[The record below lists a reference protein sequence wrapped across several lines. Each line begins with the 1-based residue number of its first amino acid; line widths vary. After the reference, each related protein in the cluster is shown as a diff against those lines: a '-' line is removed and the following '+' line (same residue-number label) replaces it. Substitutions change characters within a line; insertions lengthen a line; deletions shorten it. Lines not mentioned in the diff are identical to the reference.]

1 MGQAGSGMS
10 WARFDALLLLWVG
23 FGILFANPS
32 VASEVVVLK
41 NGRSLSAKSHEL
53 IGDRMVLLLE
63 GDDRLEIDSQWV
75 ESIVAEDSKP
85 LGADQPSRT
94 QAPTKSRNYSQGEIT
109 QIIKTAAEKNHLKE
123 GLLSSMIRVESNF
136 DPRARSTRGAQ
147 GLMQLMPDTVALY
160 GVKDSL
166 DAKENV
172 EAGARYL
179 KDLLQQ
185 FNQDLVLALAAYN
198 AGPSVVISYQGV
210 PPFPETQ
217 TYIRRV
223 LGR

>member
-1 MGQAGSGMS
+1 MGQAKNGMS
-10 WARFDALLLLWVG
+10 WTRFDALLLVG
-23 FGILFANPS
+23 FGILLANPS

-41 NGRSLSAKSHEL
+41 NGRNLSAKSHEL

-63 GDDRLEIDSQWV
+63 GNDRLEIDSQWV
-75 ESIVAEDSKP
+75 ESIAAEDSKL
-85 LGADQPSRT
+85 LGADQPSRIH
-94 QAPTKSRNYSQGEIT
+94 APTKSRNYSQGEIT
-109 QIIKTAAEKNHLKE
+109 QIIKTAAEKNHLEE

-136 DPRARSTRGAQ
+136 DPLARSTRGAQ
-147 GLMQLMPDTVALY
+147 GLMQLMPETVALY

-198 AGPSVVISYQGV
+198 AGPSVVINYQGV